1 VNALSRRSQRD
12 SGFTLPEL
20 LIAVVITMTIVSVLA
35 MTIITTMKTAPSV
48 TNRADTAVAVQGIT
62 TWLPPD
68 VDSAQPG
75 LVGFNTGAVTSGC
88 TGTDPGTNIVRLQ
101 WFETFDNVTIK
112 YVANYRYVIDGAAGE
127 IVRLSCNGQF
137 ALGAPQTLKMS
148 AKLSTTLPVVTANDF
163 DGDGKNDMVRIEIV
177 TLAGEH
183 VFIEAASKNPND
195 TLAPLPTT
203 TTTSTSTSTTS
214 TSTTTTST
222 TAPNQPPTANDVT
235 IDVND
240 SSPIT
245 FALDGHDPEGGALT
259 GTIMNVPSGPPPW
272 DVSVSGINVTLTAYG
287 TPGTATLTYQV
298 ADTLGALS
306 PVKLLTVNLLAA
318 PTSSTSTT
326 TSTTTTTTTTTSTTT
341 TTTVPPCVVGSMSVT
356 PSTVQLQNN
365 TIAKLKNDVIV
376 TIGGL
381 SGYCVGITLQYD
393 TGAPNNQWVR
403 SFPTS
408 APYTITLEGQPHGTE
423 LWSTGTKV
431 LYVKNGSNVV
441 LNQANLVVTN

>member
-1 VNALSRRSQRD
+1 VNASSHRRQRD
-12 SGFTLPEL
+12 AGFTLPEL
-20 LIAVVITMTIVSVLA
+20 LIAIVITMTIVSVLA

-48 TNRADTAVAVQGIT
+48 SNRADTAVAVQGIT

-68 VDSAQPG
+68 VDSAEPG
-75 LVGFNTGAVTSGC
+75 PVGFNTGAVPSGC

-101 WFETFDNVTIK
+101 WFETFDGVTIK
-112 YVANYRYVIDGAAGE
+112 YVANYRFVINGTSGE
-127 IVRLSCNGQF
+127 IVRLSCNGRF

-163 DGDGKNDMVRIEIV
+163 DGDGKNDWVKIEIV

-183 VFIEAASKNPND
+183 VFIEAASKNPDD
-195 TLAPLPTT
+195 TLPPVGTT
-203 TTTSTSTSTTS
+203 TSTTSTSTSTTS
-214 TSTTTTST
+214 TTTTTST
-222 TAPNQPPTANDVT
+222 TAPNQPPTANAMT

-240 SSPIT
+240 SSQIV
-245 FALDGHDPEGGALT
+245 FALDGQDPENGALT
-259 GTIMNVPSGPPPW
+259 GTVTSIPPGW
-272 DVSVSGINVTLTAYG
+272 SVSVSGITVTLTAYG
-287 TPGTATLTYQV
+287 TPGTAVLQYRVT
-298 ADTLGALS
+298 DPLGANS
-306 PVKLLTVNLLAA
+306 AVVNLTVNLIAT

-326 TSTTTTTTTTTSTTT
+326 TSTTTTSTTTTTTSTTT
-341 TTTVPPCVVGSMSVT
+341 TTTVPPCVIASMSVN
-356 PSTVQLQNN
+356 PSAVELQNKN
-365 TIAKLKNDVIV
+365 IAKLNKDVTV
-376 TIGGL
+376 TIDGL

-441 LNQANLVVTN
+441 LKQATLVVSD